1 MIKLQ
6 QNGTLWRDTDGNELH
21 AHGGHILFHGGFYY
35 WYGEDRR
42 DDIYVSVYRSR
53 DLVNWEFRA
62 HCLTVSSKFEPIAVH
77 TDSSLSHE
85 RDGKAVKV
93 NIERPKVLYNALT
106 DTFVMWAHYEN
117 GLDYSNARICIATS
131 KTPDGEFTYRGS
143 FNPYGK
149 MSRDCTLFS
158 DPVSGDTFFISASR
172 DNADLA
178 VYRLTDDYLNV
189 DEHVRTLFQGEYREA
204 PAMFYRKANG
214 KYYILTSH
222 CTGWAPNQGKCA
234 MGDAPDGRFSLNTL
248 FGDST
253 TYRSQPAFVLPYTRE
268 NGDVTYLY
276 FADRWEGGGEKYFTS
291 SYIVLPIDFDESG
304 KASIDWHEY
313 CEI

>member
-158 DPVSGDTFFISASR
+158 DPVSHRSRPAS
-172 DNADLA
+172 
-178 VYRLTDDYLNV
+178 
-189 DEHVRTLFQGEYREA
+189 
-204 PAMFYRKANG
+204 
-214 KYYILTSH
+214 
-222 CTGWAPNQGKCA
+222 
-234 MGDAPDGRFSLNTL
+234 
-248 FGDST
+248 
-253 TYRSQPAFVLPYTRE
+253 
-268 NGDVTYLY
+268 
-276 FADRWEGGGEKYFTS
+276 
-291 SYIVLPIDFDESG
+291 
-304 KASIDWHEY
+304 
-313 CEI
+313 

>member
-131 KTPDGEFTYRGS
+131 KTPTENSPIAAALIPTER
-143 FNPYGK
+143 
-149 MSRDCTLFS
+149 CHAT
-158 DPVSGDTFFISASR
+158 A
-172 DNADLA
+172 
-178 VYRLTDDYLNV
+178 
-189 DEHVRTLFQGEYREA
+189 
-204 PAMFYRKANG
+204 
-214 KYYILTSH
+214 
-222 CTGWAPNQGKCA
+222 
-234 MGDAPDGRFSLNTL
+234 RFSPTL
-248 FGDST
+248 SQEI
-253 TYRSQPAFVLPYTRE
+253 RSSSQLHGITPTLR
-268 NGDVTYLY
+268 
-276 FADRWEGGGEKYFTS
+276 FT
-291 SYIVLPIDFDESG
+291 D
-304 KASIDWHEY
+304 
-313 CEI
+313 